1 MQAARVISLLL
12 GLLVLNS
19 GLAET
24 IYKCQLGEKTIYSQE
39 PCAKTGSEI
48 KTLELNDARSAEQ
61 REQALAAAQAQA
73 KAAEALESKR
83 LAKEAKEAKEAKF
96 LADQQA
102 ATARATPMTKSSE
115 PVAVQPIIVVR
126 PTSRAVPPPP
136 TPPKPYCHLSALR
149 CN

>member
-1 MQAARVISLLL
+1 MQAAHVISLLL

-39 PCAKTGSEI
+39 PCAKTGAEI

-83 LAKEAKEAKEAKF
+83 LTNEAKEAKF

-102 ATARATPMTKSSE
+102 ATARASPMTKSSE
-115 PVAVQPIIVVR
+115 PAAVQPIIVVR
-126 PTSRAVPPPP
+126 PASRAVPPPTPP